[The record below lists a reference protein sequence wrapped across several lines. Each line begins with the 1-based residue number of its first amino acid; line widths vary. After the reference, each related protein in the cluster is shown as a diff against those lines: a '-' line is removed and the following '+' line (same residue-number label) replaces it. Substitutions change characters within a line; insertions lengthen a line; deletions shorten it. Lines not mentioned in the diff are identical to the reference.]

1 MDDHARAIDLI
12 FHQGKVGDTYNIG
25 GFNEWKNIDL
35 IKVLIKVTDRLL
47 GRQEGASDHLI
58 TFVADRAGHDLR
70 YAIDSTKLK
79 NELGWMPSL
88 QFEEG
93 IEKTVKWYL
102 DNQAWLD
109 EVTSGEYQRYYEKM
123 YGKM

>member
-47 GRQEGASDHLI
+47 GRQEGTSDHLI